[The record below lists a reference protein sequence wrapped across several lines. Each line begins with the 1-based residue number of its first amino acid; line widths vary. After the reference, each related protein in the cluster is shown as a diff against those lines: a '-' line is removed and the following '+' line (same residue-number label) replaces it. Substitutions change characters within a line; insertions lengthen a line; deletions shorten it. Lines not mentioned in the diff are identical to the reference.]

1 MKLTRTVIIMLLAS
15 AIAAVAQDFLKPLV
29 VSADRIGVDASDA
42 AYSVAVFDSDFVAD
56 NTRRTLPEVLQLTPG
71 VLVQKTAHGHGSP
84 FIRGFTGR
92 QNLLLVD
99 GVRINNSTFRSGP
112 VQYWNT
118 IDPLALDRIELVRSQ
133 GSVLYGSD
141 AAGGTLSAFSRFSD
155 FRTRPDGLAYAN
167 GGASYEF
174 RSNGRGSH
182 IGRIELEAGVGGRVG
197 VWLGLS
203 GKEFGDIRDSGVG
216 RMPGTGHPEQ
226 SVDFRVDVATGA
238 DSTLT
243 FAHQYLNQD
252 DISRWHRTLNNP
264 GWSKNGGVT
273 APGAWNANT
282 YDQERSLTYLRHTG
296 RNDHADAAI
305 RSWSATVSYQDVT
318 DSEFQDRNPPGG
330 SSIRRSN
337 IDVRTLGVDLTLESE
352 AGPGTLVYGF
362 DFYRD
367 RVNASGSTN
376 NVAGTNF
383 RERLPVADDSTYDL
397 FGLYTQYRWDVG
409 ERLEIT
415 PGVRYTHASATLGR
429 FTDATDTARLNESQS
444 WDAVVGS
451 LRGLY
456 RIDDA
461 WAAFGGISQ
470 AFRAPNLV
478 DLSGNLATR
487 AGGTVLGSTSLDPE
501 NFLTYELGLRHTSD
515 AFTFQGAVFY
525 TDVDDVITDVR
536 EAPPSTAS
544 VTTNGSGGYV
554 YGIELEGAW
563 RFHPQWQL
571 SGFAAWQDARVEA
584 PAFVG
589 GPVASRPQSRQVPL
603 SGSLA
608 LRWTA
613 ESRAYWLE
621 ARVLGA
627 SCESRFTA
635 ADQAADNQRIPTNG
649 TPGYLV
655 ASLRGGW
662 QVNENLS
669 LSCAIENLTNTPHR
683 IHGSG
688 QNEPGTNFILGA
700 KVSW

>member
-1 MKLTRTVIIMLLAS
+1 MRSSHLLTVLPVIANCAL
-15 AIAAVAQDFLKPLV
+15 AQDFLNPLI
-29 VSADRIGVDASDA
+29 VSADRIGRDADSA
-42 AYSVAVFDSDFVAD
+42 AYSVEIFNSEFLTE

-92 QNLLLVD
+92 QNLLLID

-118 IDPLALDRIELVRSQ
+118 VDPLALERIELVRSQ

-141 AAGGTLSAFSRFSD
+141 AAGGTLSAFTKFSD
-155 FRTRPDGLAYAN
+155 FRTRPDGAAYAN

-174 RSNGRGSH
+174 RSSGQGSH
-182 IGRIELEAGVGGRVG
+182 IGRLELEAGVGGQFG

-216 RMPGTGHPEQ
+216 RMRGTGHPEQ
-226 SVDFRVDVATGA
+226 SIDFRLDVATGA

-252 DISRWHRTLNNP
+252 DISRWHRTLSNP
-264 GWSKNGGVT
+264 GWKKGASVA
-273 APGAWNANT
+273 APGSWNANT

-296 RNDHADAAI
+296 RNEQAGAAI
-305 RSWSATVSYQDVT
+305 RSWSATVSYQDIT

-337 IDVRTLGVDLTLESE
+337 IDIRTLGLDLTLESE
-352 AGPGTLVYGF
+352 IGPGTLVYGF
-362 DFYRD
+362 DYYRD
-367 RVNASGSTN
+367 RVDASGSTN
-376 NVAGTNF
+376 NATGTNF
-383 RERLPVADDSTYDL
+383 NERLPVADDSTYDL
-397 FGLYTQYRWDVG
+397 FGLYTQYRWELG

-415 PGVRYTHASATLGR
+415 PGVRYTHASAKLGR
-429 FTDATDTARLNESQS
+429 FTDANGTARFNESQN
-444 WDAVVGS
+444 WDSVVGS
-451 LRGLY
+451 LRGLF

-461 WAAFGGISQ
+461 WGLFGGISQ
-470 AFRAPNLV
+470 AFRAPNLI

-487 AGGTVLGSTSLDPE
+487 AGGTVLGSTNVEPE
-501 NFLTYELGLRHTSD
+501 KFLTYELGLRRFSD
-515 AFTFQGAVFY
+515 TFTFQGAVFY
-525 TDVDDVITDVR
+525 TDVNDVITDVR

-544 VTTNGSGGYV
+544 VTTNGAGGYV

-563 RFHPQWQL
+563 RFHPQWKL

-584 PAFVG
+584 PEFVG
-589 GPVASRPQSRQVPL
+589 GPVANRPQSRQLPL
-603 SGSLA
+603 TGSLA

-613 ESRAYWLE
+613 ESGAYWAE
-621 ARVLGA
+621 GRVTGA
-627 SCESRFTA
+627 MREDRVTA
-635 ADQAADNQRIPTNG
+635 AGQAADNQRIPTGG
-649 TPGYLV
+649 TPSYVV

-662 QVNENLS
+662 QVNEQFALT
-669 LSCAIENLTNTPHR
+669 CAVENLTDTAHR

-688 QNEPGTNFILGA
+688 QNEPGIQAIIGA
-700 KVSW
+700 RVNW

>member
-1 MKLTRTVIIMLLAS
+1 MHPIHLTAAMILI
-15 AIAAVAQDFLKPLV
+15 AIPAMAQDFLTPLV
-29 VSADRIGVDASDA
+29 VSADRIGGEASDS
-42 AYSVAVFDSDFVAD
+42 AYAVSVFDSEFLEE
-56 NTRRTLPEVLQLTPG
+56 NTRRTLPELLQLTPG

-112 VQYWNT
+112 IQYWNT

-141 AAGGTLSAFSRFSD
+141 AAGGTLSAFTKSSD
-155 FRTRPDGLAYAN
+155 FRTRADGVAYGN
-167 GGASYEF
+167 GAASYEF
-174 RSNGRGSH
+174 RSNGQGSH
-182 IGRIELEAGVGGRVG
+182 IGRMELEGGIGGRVG

-203 GKEFGDIRDSGVG
+203 GKDFGDIRDSGVG
-216 RMPGTGHPEQ
+216 RMRGTGHPEE
-226 SVDFRVDVATGA
+226 SIDFRVDVATGP

-264 GWSKNGGVT
+264 GWTKGSSVA
-273 APGAWNANT
+273 APGRWNANT
-282 YDQERSLTYLRHTG
+282 YDQERSLTYLRHAG
-296 RNDHADAAI
+296 RNESQDAFI
-305 RSWSATVSYQDVT
+305 RSWSATISYQDIT
-318 DSEFQDRNPPGG
+318 DSEFQDRLPAGG

-337 IDVRTLGVDLTLESE
+337 IDVQTLGADLTLESE
-352 AGPGTLVYGF
+352 IGPGTLVYGF
-362 DFYRD
+362 DYYHD
-367 RVNASGSTN
+367 RVDARGSTN
-376 NVAGTNF
+376 NPAGTNF
-383 RERLPVADDSTYDL
+383 RENLPVADDSTYDL
-397 FGLYTQYRWDVG
+397 FGLYTQYRWNPG

-415 PGVRYTHASATLGR
+415 PGVRYTYASAKLGP
-429 FTDATDTARLNESQS
+429 FTDATGTARRNESES
-444 WDAVVGS
+444 WDSIVGN

-461 WAAFGGISQ
+461 WSAFGGISQ

-487 AGGTVLGSTSLDPE
+487 AGGTVLGSTNVDPE
-501 NFLTYELGLRHTSD
+501 EFLTYELGLRRSSD

-525 TDVDDVITDVR
+525 TDVNDVITDVR
-536 EAPPSTAS
+536 EAPPGTAS

-563 RFHPQWQL
+563 RFHPQWTL

-589 GPVASRPQSRQVPL
+589 GPVEGRPQSRQLPIN
-603 SGSLA
+603 GSLA
-608 LRWTA
+608 LRWTS
-613 ESRAYWLE
+613 ESGAYWAE
-621 ARVLGA
+621 GRVTG
-627 SCESRFTA
+627 STREDRTTA

-649 TPGYLV
+649 TPGYVV

-662 QVNENLS
+662 QVNES
-669 LSCAIENLTNTPHR
+669 LALTAAVENLTDTDHR

-688 QNEPGTNFILGA
+688 QNEPGLNFILGA
-700 KVSW
+700 KVNW